1 MGAMAPIEVVWRP
14 LPGSQSLAMACPC
27 DVILYQ
33 GTRGPGKT
41 DAQLMY
47 FRQHVGRGFGTY
59 WRGVVF
65 DRHYKDL
72 DDMIAKSQRWFGG
85 LDDGAKWLASNS
97 DYKWVWPTGEE
108 LLFRHAKSARDYWH
122 YHGQEF
128 PFIGWNELTKHPN
141 SDLYD
146 AMMSC
151 NRSSWIAGE
160 NGEGEIPLV
169 VFATANPYGV
179 GHNWVKRRFIDAAE
193 PGQVVRTVTEVYNPR
208 TKQREPVERTQVH
221 LFGSYKENRY
231 LPPEYIAG
239 LESITDENQRRA
251 WLWGDWDIV
260 AGGALD
266 DLWGPHLILPR
277 FRVPKT
283 WRVDRSFDWGSTA
296 PFSVCW
302 WAEAN
307 GEEAT
312 LPDGRKFCPPKGT
325 LIQIAEWY
333 GATAIGENKG
343 LKLSAKAVAQGIKER
358 EEILRRDGWVNA
370 PIRPGPADNQIR
382 NVNETDS
389 DSIEKKMAD
398 EGVYWTE
405 SDKRPGSRKVGLQLI
420 RDRLEASKTG
430 EGPALYFMDN
440 CRASIAILPT
450 LPRDEKDPDDIDTN
464 ADDHIADAVK
474 YRCLAGSNRYATQI
488 DVRFAL

>member
-1 MGAMAPIEVVWRP
+1 MGAQARIVTIGPQPGPQASLLSCPANEILYGGARAGGKSYGILLDWLAHEARYGHYARGILFRRTIPELEDMLEKARAI
-14 LPGSQSLAMACPC
+14 LPGFGWRYAEQRRTWQAPSGATLKMRYLERDAHA
-27 DVILYQ
+27 DRYQ
-33 GTRGPGKT
+33 GHQYSWMGLDELGSWPRPDPINKLRATLRSV
-41 DAQLMY
+41 
-47 FRQHVGRGFGTY
+47 HVG
-59 WRGVVF
+59 
-65 DRHYKDL
+65 DRVR
-72 DDMIAKSQRWFGG
+72 MV
-85 LDDGAKWLASNS
+85 AS
-97 DYKWVWPTGEE
+97 
-108 LLFRHAKSARDYWH
+108 
-122 YHGQEF
+122 
-128 PFIGWNELTKHPN
+128 
-141 SDLYD
+141 
-146 AMMSC
+146 
-151 NRSSWIAGE
+151 
-160 NGEGEIPLV
+160 
-169 VFATANPYGV
+169 ANPGGV
-179 GHNWVKRRFIDAAE
+179 GHNWIRKRYINPVPPYRLQHVDTELSHWTICYIPARFEDNRILYRED
-193 PGQVVRTVTEVYNPR
+193 PGYL
-208 TKQREPVERTQVH
+208 ERAT
-221 LFGSYKENRY
+221 
-231 LPPEYIAG
+231 AG
-239 LESITDENQRRA
+239 LPEWLARA
-251 WLWGDWDIV
+251 WADGNWDIV

-277 FRVPKT
+277 FKVPKT

-420 RDRLEASKTG
+420 RDRLEASQTR